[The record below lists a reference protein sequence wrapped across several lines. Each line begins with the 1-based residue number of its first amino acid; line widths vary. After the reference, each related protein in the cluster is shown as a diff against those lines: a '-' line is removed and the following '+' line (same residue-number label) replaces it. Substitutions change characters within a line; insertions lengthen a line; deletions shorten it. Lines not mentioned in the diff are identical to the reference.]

1 MCYYYKELYLR
12 NKQTFM
18 KIRSSYLTI
27 IILFTTLFAFS
38 QAPKKKLQTKFC
50 NEKITIDGKFDEE
63 IWKSAEIAT
72 DFVMYSPDN
81 GKPQPKESRTEVK
94 VVYDNEA
101 LYIAA
106 TMFDP
111 EPNKILRELTQR
123 DDIGTADL
131 FGVTINGF
139 NDEQQYFSFYVSAA
153 GVQAD
158 FLFTNSSGED
168 GSWNAIWD
176 SHANITD
183 YGWVVEM
190 RIPYAALRFSSEK
203 KQTWGLNFYR
213 ENKRYR
219 QDFTWNLIDT
229 KIRNEAAQQG
239 ILEGIEN
246 IETPTRLFLIPYVS
260 QYFNAKPGQKTLGE
274 FKGGLDIK
282 YGINDA
288 FTLDAILIPDFGQT
302 TFDKVILNLGPFE
315 QQFNENRP
323 FFTEGTELFSKGDL
337 FYSRRIGGSPSIYPE
352 LNENEEITKYPSN
365 VNLLNAL
372 KISGRTKKGLGI
384 GVLNAVTKITYA
396 DIRNVIN
403 GNERQEV
410 IEPLSNYNVFALD
423 QRFRKNSS
431 VSFVNTNV
439 TRNGEFRDANVSALV
454 FDLNTKKNTYKLSGD
469 FKYSYINEFK
479 NLDDKKGFNSSLN
492 FAETTGKYRYSFGGQ
507 YISKNFDNNDLGINF
522 QTHYHSLYSNASYR
536 ILNPTKTFNTFS
548 TFLNLYSEFDN
559 RTGRIQGAY
568 INLNLNSTSKKND
581 YFGGGMSIC
590 PVEIYDFYEPRSE
603 SEIKFLT
610 IPKSVNFW
618 SYISSN
624 YNRKFAIDLNPSI
637 QLFDQKERMGYGF
650 DISPRYRFSNKFL
663 LSYSFNFYR
672 QNKNIGWIAFDNDD
686 NTILARRDVL
696 TYTNSING
704 KYSLNNTMTFNLS
717 VRHYWSYALNH
728 DILTLQDDGS
738 VLENYNYT
746 TNKNSNF
753 NTWNLDLSYSWW
765 FAPGSQLSI
774 LYRNN
779 SSLFERDFERNLGTN
794 FSNVMNNNLNHVLS
808 FSIRYFI
815 DYNSAKHWFSKN

>member
-1 MCYYYKELYLR
+1 MTKL
-12 NKQTFM
+12 
-18 KIRSSYLTI
+18 SSLNCVI
-27 IILFTTLFAFS
+27 FLFLFQFGFS

-50 NEKITIDGKFDEE
+50 NEKIIIDGKFDEE
-63 IWKSAEIAT
+63 IWKTAEIAT
-72 DFVMYSPDN
+72 DFIMYSPDN
-81 GKPQPKESRTEVK
+81 GKPQSKEKRTEVK

-101 LYIAA
+101 VYIAA
-106 TMFDP
+106 TMYDP
-111 EPNKILRELTQR
+111 EPAKILRELTQR

-158 FLFTNSSGED
+158 FLFTNAMGED

-190 RIPYAALRFSSEK
+190 KIPYAALRFSSEK
-203 KQTWGLNFYR
+203 IQTWGLNFYR
-213 ENKRYR
+213 EDKRNR

-239 ILEGIEN
+239 LLEGIEN

-260 QYFNAKPGQKTLGE
+260 QYFNAMPEQKTLGE

-302 TFDKVILNLGPFE
+302 AFDKVVLNLGPFE

-323 FFTEGTELFSKGDL
+323 FFTEGTELFSKGNL

-352 LNENEEITKYPSN
+352 LDDNEEITKYPAN

-372 KISGRTKKGLGI
+372 KISGRTKDGLGI
-384 GVLNAVTKITYA
+384 GILNAITKTTYA
-396 DIRNVIN
+396 DIRNNVN

-410 IEPLSNYNVFALD
+410 IEPLSNYNVFVLD

-439 TRNGEFRDANVSALV
+439 TRNGDFRDANVSAMV

-479 NLDDKKGFNSSLN
+479 DLDDKKGINTSLY
-492 FAETTGKYRYSFGGQ
+492 FAETTGKYRYNMGGQ
-507 YISKNFDNNDLGINF
+507 YVSKYFDNNDLGINF
-522 QTHYHSLYSNASYR
+522 QTHYHSLYANGSYR
-536 ILNPTKTFNTFS
+536 ILKPTKTFNTFS
-548 TFLNLYSEFDN
+548 LNLNISSEFDN
-559 RTGRIQGAY
+559 RTGRIQGGY
-568 INLNLNSTSKKND
+568 INANLNSTSKKND
-581 YFGGGMSIC
+581 YFGGGFTIS
-590 PVEIYDFYEPRSE
+590 PVETYDFYEPRSE
-603 SEIKFLT
+603 NEEKFLT
-610 IPKSVNFW
+610 IPKSGNFW
-618 SYISSN
+618 AYISTN
-624 YNRKFAIDLNPSI
+624 YNRKFAVDFNPSI
-637 QLFDQKERMGYGF
+637 MFSDEKQRTDYGF
-650 DISPRYRFSNKFL
+650 EISPRYRFSNKFL
-663 LSYSFNFYR
+663 MSYSLNFYR
-672 QNKNIGWIAFDNDD
+672 QNKNVGWIAFDQDN
-686 NTILARRDVL
+686 NTILARRDRV

-704 KYSLNNTMTFNLS
+704 KYSLNNTMNFNLS
-717 VRHYWSYALNH
+717 VRHYWSYAINRE
-728 DILTLQDDGS
+728 ILTLQDDGS
-738 VLENYNYT
+738 SLDNYNYVV
-746 TNKNSNF
+746 NKNSNF
-753 NTWNLDLSYSWW
+753 NTWNLDISYSWW
-765 FAPGSQLSI
+765 FAPGSQLSV

-779 SSLFERDFERNLGTN
+779 SSLFQRDFDRNFGTN
-794 FSNVMNNNLNHVLS
+794 LSNVMNNNLNHVLS

-815 DYNSAKHWFSKN
+815 DYNAAKHWFSNK